1 MRFQQTGHTEH
12 LEKQKGLKPWF
23 ISYAIH
29 TGFCLHIVLT
39 HSNLTRCFYSSW
51 KHRNTEV
58 QDKGYVYTVH
68 IF

>member
-1 MRFQQTGHTEH
+1 MEQALKKKKE
-12 LEKQKGLKPWF
+12 LKPSF
-23 ISYAIH
+23 ILNATC
-29 TGFCLHIVLT
+29 TGVCLHIALMR
-39 HSNLTRCFYSSW
+39 SNVTRWFDSSW